1 MQLSFRHPVALI
13 LTAALFGCPKS
24 VQQPAANATAP
35 AEVNI
40 GTTVQLDGT
49 ASSDPQG
56 RQLSFDWSMVSL
68 PSGSKAAL
76 NDPHSANPS
85 FDADVPGTYVVELV
99 VSNSLL
105 VSEPVQKTITVDNC
119 GGSSP
124 VIGALTETP
133 EGAAAGA
140 SPVP

>member
-1 MQLSFRHPVALI
+1 KGVQAMQLRFRHPVALI

-24 VQQPAANATAP
+24 VQQPTANATAP

-56 RQLSFDWSMVSL
+56 RQLSFDWCMVSL

-76 NDPHSANPS
+76 NDAHSTNPT
-85 FDADVPGTYVVELV
+85 FVADVAGKYVVQLV
-99 VSNSLL
+99 VGNSFV
-105 VSEPVQKTITVDNC
+105 VSEPLQQTITVDNC
-119 GGSSP
+119 GSNAP
-124 VIGALTETP
+124 VIASITETP
-133 EGAAAGA
+133 EGAA
-140 SPVP
+140 